1 MMARE
6 RFTFTSPA
14 DLAAYL
20 HDQTSMSSEQI
31 AGSIRAAVED
41 GIVLIDNAKI
51 LGARAWEITC
61 ENGTF
66 TVVHE
71 FGYLTADGR
80 II

>member
-1 MMARE
+1 MARE
-6 RFTFTSPA
+6 HLTLASSA

-31 AGSIRAAVED
+31 ADSIRAASQD
-41 GIVLIDNAKI
+41 GIVLIDNGKI
-51 LGARAWEITC
+51 LGARAWEITF
-61 ENGTF
+61 ENGIF
-66 TVVHE
+66 SVVHE